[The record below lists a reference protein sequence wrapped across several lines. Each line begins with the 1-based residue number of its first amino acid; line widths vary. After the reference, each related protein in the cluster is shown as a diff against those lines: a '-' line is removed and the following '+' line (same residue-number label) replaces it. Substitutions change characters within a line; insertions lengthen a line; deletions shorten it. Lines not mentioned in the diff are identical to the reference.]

1 MLCMYTVKNFK
12 SIKDEITLDMQ
23 AATLSEHTD
32 KIIRTS
38 DGEDYLPVTVIYGP
52 NGGGK
57 SNVLEALLIM
67 CNKIMKPIY
76 AIKDNLENADNK
88 VGKLIVEPFEFSQ
101 ITKNEPTKFEV
112 YFRTKKYEYKYSI
125 HIKKESVIYESL
137 DKRSLETGRPSGVF
151 SRDKEG
157 IVLKGSLKK
166 LAVNKDIS
174 TSLPF
179 LSYLGITNGNNAIV
193 KDVINWFEN
202 GIYFLNYGNPIQ
214 ELRMAISNSKKFKDL
229 VVNMMQE
236 CGIDIYD
243 YRIEKKESGMEIF
256 IKHKIGDHIYEIP
269 FIEESSGT
277 QKLFGMMPVFAD
289 SLTSGKTLVVDEM
302 DAKIHPVL
310 LKHIIEMFTD
320 MKINKKG
327 AQLIFTS
334 HDLST
339 MNNEVFRRDE
349 IWFVAKG
356 YEENSVLYSLSD
368 FKDDEGKTV
377 RKDEAYGKRY
387 LEGRYG
393 ADPCLKKIIEWSV
406 IRWSQIAPGTKVY
419 ELVESLVKYFPEEI
433 KKEFIN
439 EDEKEKEKIVD

>member
-1 MLCMYTVKNFK
+1 MLCVYTVKNFK

-23 AATLSEHTD
+23 ATALSEHTD
-32 KIIRTS
+32 KIIHTL

-57 SNVLEALLIM
+57 SNILEALLIL
-67 CNKIMKPIY
+67 CSKIMRPIH
-76 AIKDNLENADNK
+76 AINDDIENADNK
-88 VGKLIVEPFEFSQ
+88 AGKIVVEPFEFSQ
-101 ITKNEPTKFEV
+101 INKNEPTEFEI

-125 HIKKESVIYESL
+125 HIKKEIVVFESL
-137 DKRSLETGRPSGVF
+137 DKRSLETGRTSGVF

-157 IVLKGSLKK
+157 IVLKGSFKK
-166 LAVNKDIS
+166 LMINNWIS
-174 TSLPF
+174 DSLPF
-179 LSYLGITNGNNAIV
+179 LSYLGITHGNNAIV

-202 GIYFLNYGNPIQ
+202 NIYFLNYGNPIQ
-214 ELRMAISNSKKFKDL
+214 ELRMAISNSKKFKNL

-243 YRIEKKESGMEIF
+243 YRIEKKESGMEIY
-256 IKHKIGDHIYEIP
+256 IKHKIDDHIYEISL
-269 FIEESSGT
+269 FEESSGT
-277 QKLFGMMPVFAD
+277 QKLFGMMPVFAE
-289 SLTSGKTLVVDEM
+289 SLVEGKTLVVDEM

-310 LKHIIEMFTD
+310 LRHIIEMFTNMD
-320 MKINKKG
+320 INKKG

-356 YEENSVLYSLSD
+356 NEEDTVLYSLSD
-368 FKDDEGKTV
+368 FKDDEGKAV

-387 LEGRYG
+387 LEGKYG
-393 ADPCLKKIIEWSV
+393 ADPYLKKIIEWSV
-406 IRWSQIAPGTKVY
+406 IR
-419 ELVESLVKYFPEEI
+419 
-433 KKEFIN
+433 
-439 EDEKEKEKIVD
+439 